1 MAVRRVETRPTIAT
15 MTQRTRTP
23 AVKSVFRKLHG
34 ILLLDKPHGLS
45 SNQAL
50 QRVRHL
56 FRADKAGHT
65 GSLDP
70 LATGL
75 LPVCF
80 GEATKI
86 AGGLLG
92 ARKAYD
98 TVARL
103 GMVTDTDD
111 AEGRLL
117 RERPVP
123 QFTIGQIDT
132 ALGVLTGRI
141 RQRPPIYSALKR
153 GGEPLYAK
161 ARRGEVFEVEERE
174 VDVHAFELQSAADL
188 LDNLVEAGGT
198 SQLRLHVE
206 CGSGT
211 YVRSLVRDLGELLG
225 CGAHV
230 AELRRLWV
238 DPFREPRMWTLEAL
252 QALAERGERSLDAC
266 LLPIETGMTF
276 WPEVRVAPAQ
286 AHRLGQGQA
295 VAGGFRPTG
304 SVAVFDDCG
313 RALGLGEVDSEGRLH
328 AQRLFTW
335 ACVQP

>member
-1 MAVRRVETRPTIAT
+1 MTTPNRPAPPRERRP
-15 MTQRTRTP
+15 RT
-23 AVKSVFRKLHG
+23 VFRRLDG
-34 ILLLDKPHGLS
+34 ILLLDKPQGLS

-56 FRADKAGHT
+56 FRAEKGGHT

-92 ARKAYD
+92 ARKAYE

-103 GMVTDTDD
+103 GIVTDTDD
-111 AEGRLL
+111 AEGQPL

-123 QFTIGQIDT
+123 ALTVDAIDA
-132 ALGVLTGRI
+132 ALAGLTGRI
-141 RQRPPIYSALKR
+141 QQRPPIYSALKR

-161 ARRGEVFEVEERE
+161 ARRGEAIEVEPRE
-174 VDVHAFELQSAADL
+174 IEVHAFELLNAADL
-188 LDNLVEAGGT
+188 LDGGAPL
-198 SQLRLHVE
+198 LRLHVE

-211 YVRSLVRDLGELLG
+211 YVRSLVRDLGEALG

-238 DPFREPRMWTLEAL
+238 DPFREPRMWTLDAL
-252 QALAERGERSLDAC
+252 EDLLAQAGESVLDAC
-266 LLPIETGMTF
+266 LLPVEAGMAS
-276 WPEVRVAPAQ
+276 WPQVRVSEAQ
-286 AHRLGQGQA
+286 AHRLGRGQGLRGPYKPAGQ
-295 VAGGFRPTG
+295 VAIVDEGGRG
-304 SVAVFDDCG
+304 
-313 RALGLGEVDSEGRLH
+313 LGLGDVDAEGALRPT
-328 AQRLFTW
+328 RLFRW
-335 ACVQP
+335 AAATQGGESPAG

>member
-1 MAVRRVETRPTIAT
+1 MSPKPRV
-15 MTQRTRTP
+15 P
-23 AVKSVFRKLHG
+23 ASKGSFRKLHG

-56 FRADKAGHT
+56 FRAEKAGHT

-75 LPVCF
+75 LPICF

-103 GMVTDTDD
+103 GLVTDTDD
-111 AEGRLL
+111 AEGQLL

-123 QFTIGQIDT
+123 PLTIDRIDE
-132 ALGVLTGRI
+132 ALRALTGRI

-153 GGEPLYAK
+153 GGEPMYAR
-161 ARRGEVFEVEERE
+161 ARRGEVVEMDERD

-188 LDNLVEAGGT
+188 LDTPVEAGGP
-198 SQLRLHVE
+198 SLLRLHVE

-238 DPFREPRMWTLEAL
+238 DPFRDPRMWTLEAL
-252 QALAERGERSLDAC
+252 QALGERGERSLDAC
-266 LLPIETGMTF
+266 LLPIETGMAA
-276 WPEVRVAPAQ
+276 WPQVAITGAQ
-286 AHRLGQGQA
+286 GERLGQGQT
-295 VAGGFRPTG
+295 VAGGFQPRG
-304 SVAVFDDCG
+304 NVAILDEAG
-313 RALGLGEVDSEGRLH
+313 RALGLGEVDAEGRLRP
-328 AQRLFTW
+328 QRLFSW
-335 ACVQP
+335 ACVPPAREALRAGR

>member
-1 MAVRRVETRPTIAT
+1 MNAHQRREPRPRP
-15 MTQRTRTP
+15 RT
-23 AVKSVFRKLHG
+23 VFRTLHG
-34 ILLLDKPHGLS
+34 ILLLDKPQGLS

-56 FRADKAGHT
+56 FRADKGGHT

-92 ARKAYD
+92 ARKAYE

-103 GMVTDTDD
+103 GIVTDTDD
-111 AEGRLL
+111 AEGQPL

-123 QFTIGQIDT
+123 ALTIDVIDA
-132 ALGVLTGRI
+132 ALKQLTGRI
-141 RQRPPIYSALKR
+141 QQRPPIYSALKR

-161 ARRGEVFEVEERE
+161 ARRGEVLQVEERE
-174 VDVHAFELQSAADL
+174 VEVHAFDLLNAADL
-188 LDNLVEAGGT
+188 LDGMLENGASSL
-198 SQLRLHVE
+198 LRLHVE

-238 DPFREPRMWTLEAL
+238 DPFREPRMWTLAGLEDL
-252 QALAERGERSLDAC
+252 LAHAGERVLEAC
-266 LLPIETGMTF
+266 LLPIEAGMTS
-276 WPEVRVAPAQ
+276 WPSVRITASQAQ
-286 AHRLGQGQA
+286 RLGRGQGLRGQYQP
-295 VAGGFRPTG
+295 AGQ
-304 SVAVFDDCG
+304 VAVLDEDG
-313 RALGLGEVDSEGRLH
+313 RGLGLGEVDADGGLRPL
-328 AQRLFTW
+328 RLFRW
-335 ACVQP
+335 ASATGALPADL